1 MLPREINEARDG
13 IRYDYTTGWAHL
25 AAVADQISVLAFE
38 GKLSAAER
46 DQIHDH
52 VREAFG
58 GLDRLYGAGRDQLA
72 IDDDDDDDDYSC
84 CRAYSDD
91 SPVYSTVRPTEQ
103 FPSAAVYCGDLGPAD
118 ELEPGAEVVVAL
130 PPHLRAVEVR

>member
-1 MLPREINEARDG
+1 MLPQEINEARDS

-25 AAVADQISVLAFE
+25 AAVADQSSVLAFE

-46 DQIHDH
+46 DQIHNH
-52 VREAFG
+52 LREAFG
-58 GLDRLYGAGRDQLA
+58 GLDRLYEAGRDQLA
-72 IDDDDDDDDYSC
+72 IDDDDDDFSC

-118 ELEPGAEVVVAL
+118 ELEPGADVIVEP
-130 PPHLRAVEVR
+130 PPHLHTVEIR